1 MYGLFYSISRFI
13 KYIVEIWVLV
23 MNQIIE
29 IIVPCYNEEQCV
41 ELFCNKICEIFD
53 AMEKFDF
60 IITFIDDGSKD
71 ATLSTIKNMSARMLK
86 GKVQYISFS
95 RNFGKESAI
104 YAGLSNCTGD
114 YIAVMDADLQHPP
127 ELLIEMIRIIEE
139 EGYDCCAAR
148 RKNRRGEP
156 IIRKFF
162 SNQFYH
168 IMNKLTIIDLVQGST
183 DFRLMKREMADAVAS
198 LTENERFTKGI
209 YAWVGYKT
217 KWIDYENVER
227 AAGKSK
233 WSFHSLF
240 NYAGNGIIAFAT
252 TPLRG
257 IVYLGII
264 VTIVSIIYA
273 AYVVFKAVMYDGVR
287 SGFTTLIVLITF
299 FSGIILT
306 TLGMIGEYVARI
318 YMEVKN
324 RPLYI
329 VKEANLHRNDRQNH
343 VEKSVD

>member
-1 MYGLFYSISRFI
+1 M
-13 KYIVEIWVLV
+13 K
-23 MNQIIE
+23 QIIE

-41 ELFCNKICEIFD
+41 ELFYNKICAVFD
-53 AMEKFDF
+53 RMQKFDF

-71 ATLSTIKNMSARMLK
+71 ATLNAIKDLSVKAMK
-86 GKVQYISFS
+86 GNVQYISFS

-104 YAGLSNCTGD
+104 YAGLSNCSGD

-127 ELLIEMIRIIEE
+127 ELLIEMIRVIEE

-148 RKNRRGEP
+148 RKNRKGEP
-156 IIRKFF
+156 MIRKFF

-168 IMNKLTIIDLVQGST
+168 IINKLTVIDLVQGST
-183 DFRLMKREMADAVAS
+183 DFRLMKREMARAVAS

-209 YAWVGYKT
+209 YAWVGYRT

-257 IVYLGII
+257 IVYLGIM
-264 VTIVSIIYA
+264 VTIISILYA
-273 AYVVFKAVMYDGVR
+273 AYVVLNAIMYGGVG

-329 VKEANLHRNDRQNH
+329 VKETNLQREDRQTD
-343 VEKSVD
+343 VEKLVD

>member
-1 MYGLFYSISRFI
+1 
-13 KYIVEIWVLV
+13 
-23 MNQIIE
+23 
-29 IIVPCYNEEQCV
+29 
-41 ELFCNKICEIFD
+41 
-53 AMEKFDF
+53 
-60 IITFIDDGSKD
+60 
-71 ATLSTIKNMSARMLK
+71 
-86 GKVQYISFS
+86 
-95 RNFGKESAI
+95 
-104 YAGLSNCTGD
+104 
-114 YIAVMDADLQHPP
+114 MDADLQHPP
-127 ELLIEMIRIIEE
+127 ALLIEMIRVIEE

-148 RKNRRGEP
+148 RKNRKGEP
-156 IIRKFF
+156 MIRKFF

-168 IMNKLTIIDLVQGST
+168 IINKLTVIDLVQGST
-183 DFRLMKREMADAVAS
+183 DFRLMKREMARAVAS

-209 YAWVGYKT
+209 YAWVGYRT

-264 VTIVSIIYA
+264 VTIISILYA
-273 AYVVFKAVMYDGVR
+273 AYVVLNAIMYGGVG

-329 VKEANLHRNDRQNH
+329 VKETNLQREDRQTD
-343 VEKSVD
+343 VEKLVD